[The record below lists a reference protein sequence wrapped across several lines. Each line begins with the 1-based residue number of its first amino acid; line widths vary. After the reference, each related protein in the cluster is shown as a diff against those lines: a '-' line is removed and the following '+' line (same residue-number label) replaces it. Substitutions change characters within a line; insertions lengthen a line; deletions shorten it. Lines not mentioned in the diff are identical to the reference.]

1 MVARVAIAAPL
12 VGAVIAAT
20 SVSAQTTI
28 SPTPQATLVELKI
41 PSPEKDFPIRDVYVW
56 TPAVQPSAV
65 ATLPIV
71 YMLHG
76 WPGMPNGIMGGVLA
90 PLQAAFKKYGK
101 PFIAVFPDGNA
112 KTHIDSE
119 WADSYDGK
127 AMIETWLTTNV
138 INTVESGDIRP
149 AADRAILG
157 FSMGGYGAAIIGLHH
172 PELFGQIIT
181 LAGYFVTDDLTNAF
195 GGASHSSKVAYQTP
209 SNFLKTANKS
219 RWFLSESN
227 QDFTAL
233 IHGQAASWG
242 KKLKSVN
249 ASYTISELPGGHS
262 YAYVASEIPMIVQW
276 LKWPLFTAPTP
287 TSSPSNSPTPTS
299 SPSNSPTP
307 TSSPSNSPTPTDS
320 PSSSESPAPTPT
332 PSGSN

>member
-138 INTVESGDIRP
+138 INTVEAGDIRP

-195 GGASHSSKVAYQTP
+195 GGASYSSKVAYQTP

-262 YAYVASEIPMIVQW
+262 YGYVASEIPMIVQW

-307 TSSPSNSPTPTDS
+307 TDS

>member
-1 MVARVAIAAPL
+1 MRSVRFLARVAIAAPL
-12 VGAVIAAT
+12 VGAVIATT
-20 SVSAQTTI
+20 SVNAQTTI
-28 SPTPQATLVELKI
+28 SPTPKATLVELKI

-65 ATLPIV
+65 ATLPVV

-76 WPGMPNGIMGGVLA
+76 WPGTPNGIMGGVLA
-90 PLQAAFKKYGK
+90 PLQEAFEKYGK

-138 INTVESGDIRP
+138 INTVEAGDIRP

-195 GGASHSSKVAYQTP
+195 GGATHSSKVAYQTP

-262 YAYVASEIPMIVQW
+262 YGYVANELPIIVQW
-276 LKWPLFTAPTP
+276 LKWPVFTAPTPTP
-287 TSSPSNSPTPTS
+287 TSSPSSSPTGAPA
-299 SPSNSPTP
+299 
-307 TSSPSNSPTPTDS
+307 PTDS
-320 PSSSESPAPTPT
+320 PSSSDSPTPT

>member
-1 MVARVAIAAPL
+1 MRSVRILVRIAIAAPL
-12 VGAVIAAT
+12 VGALIAT
-20 SVSAQTTI
+20 NSVNAQTTI
-28 SPTPQATLVELKI
+28 SPTPKATLVELKI

-56 TPAVQPSAV
+56 TPAVQPDAI
-65 ATLPIV
+65 ATLPVV

-76 WPGMPNGIMGGVLA
+76 WPGTPNGIMGGVLA
-90 PLQAAFKKYGK
+90 PLQEAFEKYGK

-138 INTVESGDIRP
+138 INTVEAGDIRP

-181 LAGYFVTDDLTNAF
+181 LAGYFITDDLTNAF
-195 GGASHSSKVAYQTP
+195 GGATHSSKVAYQTP

-242 KKLKSVN
+242 IKLKSMN

-262 YAYVASEIPMIVQW
+262 YGYVANELPIIVQW
-276 LKWPLFTAPTP
+276 LKWPVFTAPTPTP
-287 TSSPSNSPTPTS
+287 TSSPSSSPTG
-299 SPSNSPTP
+299 TP
-307 TSSPSNSPTPTDS
+307 APTDS
-320 PSSSESPAPTPT
+320 PSSSDSPTPT